1 MAEPVRVTTVP
12 GEPEAE
18 VLCGLLRAN
27 GIKCAYRPTD
37 EPDSAFEGFG
47 GEGGARETRVAAGDL
62 EAAKALLEEDGPRRL
77 AAPPP
82 ARTGAGSTPGSTRRA
97 RRTRPS

>member
-27 GIKCAYRPTD
+27 GIKCGHRPTEED
-37 EPDSAFEGFG
+37 DSAFENFG
-47 GEGGARETRVAAGDL
+47 GEGGTREILVDPADL
-62 EAAKALLEEDGPRRL
+62 EDAKALLNE
-77 AAPPP
+77 
-82 ARTGAGSTPGSTRRA
+82 S
-97 RRTRPS
+97 

>member
-27 GIKCAYRPTD
+27 GIKCAYRATLED
-37 EPDSAFEGFG
+37 DSAFEGFG
-47 GEGGARETRVAAGDL
+47 GEGGTREILVDPADL
-62 EAAKALLEEDGPRRL
+62 EAARELLNEE
-77 AAPPP
+77 
-82 ARTGAGSTPGSTRRA
+82 
-97 RRTRPS
+97 

>member
-18 VLCGLLRAN
+18 VFCGLLRTN

-47 GEGGARETRVAAGDL
+47 GEGGNYEILVDPADL
-62 EAAKALLEEDGPRRL
+62 EDAQALLNE
-77 AAPPP
+77 
-82 ARTGAGSTPGSTRRA
+82 S
-97 RRTRPS
+97 

>member
-27 GIKCAYRPTD
+27 GIKCGFRPTP
-37 EPDSAFEGFG
+37 EADSAFEGFG
-47 GEGGARETRVAAGDL
+47 GEGGNYEILVDPSDL
-62 EAAKALLEEDGPRRL
+62 ADAKTLLNE
-77 AAPPP
+77 
-82 ARTGAGSTPGSTRRA
+82 S
-97 RRTRPS
+97 

>member
-27 GIKCAYRPTD
+27 GIKCGHRPTVED
-37 EPDSAFEGFG
+37 DSAFENFG
-47 GEGGARETRVAAGDL
+47 GEGGQREILVDPVDL
-62 EAAKALLEEDGPRRL
+62 EDAKALLNEP
-77 AAPPP
+77 
-82 ARTGAGSTPGSTRRA
+82 
-97 RRTRPS
+97 

>member
-18 VLCGLLRAN
+18 VFCGLLRAN
-27 GIKCAYRPTD
+27 GIKCAFRPTD

-47 GEGGARETRVAAGDL
+47 GEGGNYEILVDPSDL
-62 EAAKALLEEDGPRRL
+62 EDAKTLLNE
-77 AAPPP
+77 
-82 ARTGAGSTPGSTRRA
+82 S
-97 RRTRPS
+97 

>member
-27 GIKCAYRPTD
+27 GIKCAHRPTIED
-37 EPDSAFEGFG
+37 DSAFEGFG
-47 GEGGARETRVAAGDL
+47 GEGGNREILVDPADL
-62 EAAKALLEEDGPRRL
+62 EVAKALLEED
-77 AAPPP
+77 
-82 ARTGAGSTPGSTRRA
+82 
-97 RRTRPS
+97 

>member
-27 GIKCAYRPTD
+27 GIKCAHRPTAED
-37 EPDSAFEGFG
+37 DSAFEGFG
-47 GEGGARETRVAAGDL
+47 GEGGNREILVDPADL
-62 EAAKALLEEDGPRRL
+62 ETARALLNED
-77 AAPPP
+77 
-82 ARTGAGSTPGSTRRA
+82 
-97 RRTRPS
+97 

>member
-27 GIKCAYRPTD
+27 GIKCAHRPTA
-37 EPDSAFEGFG
+37 EADSAFEGFG
-47 GEGGARETRVAAGDL
+47 GEGGQREILVAPADLDAARE
-62 EAAKALLEEDGPRRL
+62 LLSEQ
-77 AAPPP
+77 
-82 ARTGAGSTPGSTRRA
+82 
-97 RRTRPS
+97 

>member
-18 VLCGLLRAN
+18 VFCGLLRTN

-47 GEGGARETRVAAGDL
+47 GEGGNYEILVDPADL
-62 EAAKALLEEDGPRRL
+62 EDAKTLLNE
-77 AAPPP
+77 
-82 ARTGAGSTPGSTRRA
+82 S
-97 RRTRPS
+97 